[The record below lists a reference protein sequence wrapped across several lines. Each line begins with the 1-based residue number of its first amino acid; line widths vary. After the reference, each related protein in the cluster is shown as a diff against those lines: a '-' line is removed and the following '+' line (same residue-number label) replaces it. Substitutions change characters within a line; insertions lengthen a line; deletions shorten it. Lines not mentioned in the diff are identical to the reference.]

1 MSKPIS
7 AADAY
12 ERHRIAFL
20 ETEISYV
27 DTGAGEP
34 VVFLHGNPTSSYLWR
49 NVIPHVAGLGRCLAP
64 DLIGMGDSDKLLRSG
79 PDSYRFVEHRRYLD
93 ALLEGLGVRER
104 VTLVVQDWGSAL
116 GFDWANRHRG
126 AIKGVVYLEALVRP
140 IGWDEFEEYQ
150 LDFFQTL
157 RSPAGE
163 AMVL

>member
-49 NVIPHVAGLGRCLAP
+49 NVIPHVEGLSRCLAP
-64 DLIGMGDSDKLLRSG
+64 DLVGMGDSGAAPTAPTASWTTHGTSTPGSKR
-79 PDSYRFVEHRRYLD
+79 LD
-93 ALLEGLGVRER
+93 
-104 VTLVVQDWGSAL
+104 
-116 GFDWANRHRG
+116 
-126 AIKGVVYLEALVRP
+126 
-140 IGWDEFEEYQ
+140 
-150 LDFFQTL
+150 
-157 RSPAGE
+157 
-163 AMVL
+163 